1 MTFMADLIQMTTPI
15 VPKNYTHAI
24 KQPSVQNDQIFELA
38 DMTKIIKTN
47 DRSEQYRQEN
57 SDFAENSNLLNIAES
72 IAKNPKSASEILKSV
87 MSSETM
93 SLIKSEGNEELLNK
107 VTEFASEIVRTPDSA
122 AGDLEAQQKE
132 STLFNGKFWDAV
144 RNMVAGNPSEELKN
158 AVFSLLK
165 ATSGAVSQRDVLN
178 SLAANLKFM
187 AEELAPNKQ
196 LSQSLMNLASDFAA
210 NGAEKNFSELKNAA
224 MNALAAASKSL
235 LISDKI
241 KDIMPIVVHNLSR
254 FSGDAESL
262 SDAFANFKGLI
273 SDEAIKQQLTEM
285 FAEFAEGS
293 AMPASIK
300 AELLGSKA
308 VMGESTIASALA
320 KLSADAA
327 IHTSDIDVDAFRQAM
342 SNITGEGSDGI
353 REVLKNLLPSSD
365 NASAEKI
372 LANFGENKDIN
383 LLASRLQTVLSNIDN
398 ENVKMSAVQK
408 LNDLLGKMV
417 ADGSVKYEP
426 PSSMD
431 VFTDFISKN
440 INNPMLKYLS
450 GLDKGVLAQ
459 NMLTTPGAEIPL
471 MHFLMPMEEKGV
483 RAFGELWADN
493 GAAGTVT
500 DKAQSIGSHLF
511 LTFDIEGTG
520 SFEMEIY
527 AKDDYLDVSLLC
539 PSGTENVFS
548 SMKTAVPRIASQCG
562 YQVKKMTLGQL
573 RERRDLDKVFP
584 ALRNRRTGINV
595 KV

>member
-1 MTFMADLIQMTTPI
+1 MADLIQLTTPI
-15 VPKNYTHAI
+15 VPKDYTHAI
-24 KQPSVQNDQIFELA
+24 KQPSIQNDQIFELA

-72 IAKNPKSASEILKSV
+72 IAKNPRSASEILRSV
-87 MSSETM
+87 MSSEAM
-93 SLIKSEGNEELLNK
+93 SLIRSEGNEELLSK

-122 AGDLEAQQKE
+122 AGDLEAQQKG
-132 STLFNGKFWDAV
+132 STLFNGSFWDAV
-144 RNMVAGNPSEELKN
+144 RSMMANDPSEELKN

-196 LSQSLMNLASDFAA
+196 LSRSLMNLASDFAA
-210 NGAEKNFSELKNAA
+210 NGAEKHFPELKDSV

-241 KDIMPIVVHNLSR
+241 KDIMPIIVHNLSR
-254 FSGDAESL
+254 FSGDADAV

-273 SDEAIKQQLTEM
+273 PDEAIKQQLTEM

-293 AMPASIK
+293 AMPAQIK

-308 VMGESTIASALA
+308 VMGESTMTSALA

-327 IHTSDIDVDAFRQAM
+327 IHTSDIDENAFRQAM
-342 SNITGEGSDGI
+342 SSIDGEGSSGI

-365 NASAEKI
+365 NALAEKI

-383 LLASRLQTVLSNIDN
+383 LLASRLQTILNNIDN

-408 LNDLLGKMV
+408 LNDLLGRMA
-417 ADGSVKYEP
+417 ADSSVKYEP

-440 INNPMLKYLS
+440 INDPMLKYLS
-450 GLDKGVLAQ
+450 GLDKGILAQ

-471 MHFLMPMEEKGV
+471 MHFLMPMEERGV

-500 DKAQSIGSHLF
+500 DKAESIGSHLF
-511 LTFDIEGTG
+511 LTFDIEGIG
-520 SFEMEIY
+520 PFEMEIY

-539 PSGTENVFS
+539 PTGTENVFS

-584 ALRNRRTGINV
+584 SLRNRRTGINV

>member
-24 KQPSVQNDQIFELA
+24 KQPSVQNDRIFELA

-93 SLIKSEGNEELLNK
+93 SLIRSEGNEELLNK
-107 VTEFASEIVRTPDSA
+107 VTEFASEIVRTPDNA

-210 NGAEKNFSELKNAA
+210 NGAEKNFSKLKNAA

-241 KDIMPIVVHNLSR
+241 KDIMPIVVH
-254 FSGDAESL
+254 
-262 SDAFANFKGLI
+262 
-273 SDEAIKQQLTEM
+273 KQQLTEM

>member
-1 MTFMADLIQMTTPI
+1 MTLMADLIQLTTPI
-15 VPKNYTHAI
+15 VPKDYTHAI
-24 KQPSVQNDQIFELA
+24 KQPSIQNDQIFELA

-93 SLIKSEGNEELLNK
+93 ALIKSEGNEELLNK

-144 RNMVAGNPSEELKN
+144 RNMMANDPSEELKN

-196 LSQSLMNLASDFAA
+196 LSRTLMNLASDFAA
-210 NGAEKNFSELKNAA
+210 NGAEKNFPELKGSV

-241 KDIMPIVVHNLSR
+241 KDIMPIIVHNLSR
-254 FSGDAESL
+254 FSGDADAL

-273 SDEAIKQQLTEM
+273 SDEAVKQQLTEM
-285 FAEFAEGS
+285 FAEFTEGS
-293 AMPASIK
+293 AMPAQIK

-308 VMGESTIASALA
+308 VMGESTMTSALA

-327 IHTSDIDVDAFRQAM
+327 IHTSDINEGIFRQAM
-342 SNITGEGSDGI
+342 SGITEEGSDGI
-353 REVLKNLLPSSD
+353 REVLKNLLPLSD

-383 LLASRLQTVLSNIDN
+383 LLASRLQTILNNIDN

-408 LNDLLGKMV
+408 LNDLLGKMA
-417 ADGSVKYEP
+417 ADSSVKYEP

-471 MHFLMPMEEKGV
+471 MHFLMPMEERGV

-500 DKAQSIGSHLF
+500 DKAESIGSHLF

-527 AKDDYLDVSLLC
+527 AKDEYLDVSLLC
-539 PSGTENVFS
+539 PTGTENVFS

-573 RERRDLDKVFP
+573 RERRDLEKVFP
-584 ALRNRRTGINV
+584 SLRNRRTGINV

>member
-1 MTFMADLIQMTTPI
+1 MADLIQMTTPI
-15 VPKNYTHAI
+15 VPKDYTHAI
-24 KQPSVQNDQIFELA
+24 KQPSIQNDQIFELA

-144 RNMVAGNPSEELKN
+144 RNMMANDPSEELKN

-165 ATSGAVSQRDVLN
+165 TTSGAVSQRDVLN

-196 LSQSLMNLASDFAA
+196 LSQTLMNLASDFAA
-210 NGAEKNFSELKNAA
+210 NGAEKNFAELKGSV
-224 MNALAAASKSL
+224 MNALAEASKSL

-241 KDIMPIVVHNLSR
+241 KDIMPIIVHNLSR
-254 FSGDAESL
+254 FSGDADAL

-327 IHTSDIDVDAFRQAM
+327 IHTSGIDVNSFRQAM
-342 SNITGEGSDGI
+342 SSITKEGSDGI
-353 REVLKNLLPSSD
+353 REVLKNLLPQSD
-365 NASAEKI
+365 SPLTEKI

-383 LLASRLQTVLSNIDN
+383 LLASRLQTVLSNIDD

-440 INNPMLKYLS
+440 INNSMLKYLS

-471 MHFLMPMEEKGV
+471 MHFLMPMEERGV

-500 DKAQSIGSHLF
+500 DKAESIGSHLF
-511 LTFDIEGTG
+511 LTFDIEGMG

-527 AKDDYLDVSLLC
+527 AKDEYLDVSLLC
-539 PSGTENVFS
+539 PTGTENVFS

-573 RERRDLDKVFP
+573 RERRDLEKVFP
-584 ALRNRRTGINV
+584 SLRNRRTGINV

>member
-1 MTFMADLIQMTTPI
+1 MTLMADLIQLTTPI
-15 VPKNYTHAI
+15 VPKDYTHAI
-24 KQPSVQNDQIFELA
+24 KQPSIQNDQIFELA

-72 IAKNPKSASEILKSV
+72 IAKNPRSASEILRSV
-87 MSSETM
+87 MSSEAM
-93 SLIKSEGNEELLNK
+93 SLIRSEGNEELLSK

-122 AGDLEAQQKE
+122 AGDLEAQQKG
-132 STLFNGKFWDAV
+132 STLFNGSFWDAV
-144 RNMVAGNPSEELKN
+144 RSMMANDPSEELKN

-196 LSQSLMNLASDFAA
+196 LSRSLMNLASDFAA
-210 NGAEKNFSELKNAA
+210 NGAEKHFPELKDSV

-241 KDIMPIVVHNLSR
+241 KDIMPIIVHNLSR
-254 FSGDAESL
+254 FSGDADAV

-273 SDEAIKQQLTEM
+273 PDEAIKQQLTEM

-293 AMPASIK
+293 AMPAQIK

-308 VMGESTIASALA
+308 VMGESTMTSALA

-327 IHTSDIDVDAFRQAM
+327 IHTSDIDENAFRQAM
-342 SNITGEGSDGI
+342 SSIDGEGSSGI

-365 NASAEKI
+365 NALAEKI

-383 LLASRLQTVLSNIDN
+383 LLASRLQTILNNIDN

-408 LNDLLGKMV
+408 LNDLLGRMA
-417 ADGSVKYEP
+417 ADSSVKYEP

-440 INNPMLKYLS
+440 INDPMLKYLS
-450 GLDKGVLAQ
+450 GLDKGILAQ

-471 MHFLMPMEEKGV
+471 MHFLMPMEERGV

-500 DKAQSIGSHLF
+500 DKAESIGSHLF
-511 LTFDIEGTG
+511 LTFDIEGIG
-520 SFEMEIY
+520 PFEMEIY

-539 PSGTENVFS
+539 PTGTENVFS

-584 ALRNRRTGINV
+584 SLRNRRTGINV